1 MTELR
6 DYQVEAVEKLETAIN
21 LGQCPLYVLPTG
33 GGKTIIASH
42 IIERAVAQGKR
53 VLVPTEV
60 RVMRVRLRGLR
71 RRQARPL
78 SSLLAL
84 LDFLLGSS
92 PYAANKPG
100 AHTTK
105 PSRKAKRPAG
115 SA

>member
-53 VLVPTEV
+53 VPVLTH
-60 RVMRVRLRGLR
+60 R
-71 RRQARPL
+71 REIL
-78 SSLLAL
+78 KHTSLQVV
-84 LDFLLGSS
+84 D
-92 PYAANKPG
+92 
-100 AHTTK
+100 
-105 PSRKAKRPAG
+105 
-115 SA
+115 